1 MKLLRRAV
9 LRLAHVGA
17 GLLGVGAVCALVF
30 ASTAS
35 ADLRLCNK
43 TQGRVGVAIGYKHK
57 GDWTTEGWWNIEA
70 SSCQTLLSGTLTSR
84 YYYVYAVDYDQG
96 GEWAGKAFMCTRDKE
111 FTIEGVSD
119 CIARGFKK
127 TGFFEVDTGEQSGWT
142 VQLTEPTNRGIGG
155 R

>member
-1 MKLLRRAV
+1 MMLLRRSV
-9 LRLAHVGA
+9 LRSALIVAGALAVYSAGA
-17 GLLGVGAVCALVF
+17 ITL
-30 ASTAS
+30 ASNAA

-43 TQGRVGVAIGYKHK
+43 TQARIGIAIGYKHK
-57 GDWTTEGWWNIEA
+57 GDWTTEGWWNIE
-70 SSCQTLLSGTLTSR
+70 SGSCQALLSGTLSSR

-142 VQLTEPTNRGIGG
+142 VQLTEPANRGIGG